1 MPKVISEHER
11 EQTRNAIIE
20 STKQLICTNNGIKNI
35 TVDDI
40 ANSVGIGKG
49 SFYSYYNSKEECLYS
64 VIKKWES
71 ELFEQFETIMGGEKS
86 QREKITTFLR
96 ESYLSENS
104 LNRYIS
110 PTDTEVLLR
119 KLPPEFNE
127 AENEKSNNYIASS
140 MKSFNLDI
148 VQMEALGAL
157 LDCIGFVF
165 SYPAI
170 SKQARDEAL
179 DTLIEAIVDYIE
191 NNGGSID

>member
-1 MPKVISEHER
+1 MPKIISEHER
-11 EQTRNAIIE
+11 EQTRKAIIE
-20 STKQLICTNNGIKNI
+20 STKQLICMNNGIKNI

-71 ELFEQFETIMGGEKS
+71 ELFEQFEIIMEGKKS
-86 QREKITTFLR
+86 QREKIITFLR

-119 KLPPEFNE
+119 KLPSAFSE
-127 AENEKSNNYIASS
+127 AEKEKSNNYIANF

-157 LDCIGFVF
+157 LDCIGYVF
-165 SYPAI
+165 SYTAI
-170 SKQARDEAL
+170 SKQGKNEAL
-179 DTLIEAIVDYIE
+179 DTLIETIVGYIE
-191 NNGGSID
+191 TNGGSTD